1 MKYHLFLILFLT
13 ICIPT
18 FSQKTGV
25 AGQLYWNQPVSNS
38 DHLDRTIPYSGIPL
52 EIFIHELTT
61 MAEVDLDD
69 DKISKIYTP
78 LVKRVFAKWNGSF
91 KVKLPPGQYSIFVFY
106 KNHYFGN
113 LQDKKGNLSP
123 AFVEHNK
130 KSWVTITIDY
140 SSYH

>member
-1 MKYHLFLILFLT
+1 
-13 ICIPT
+13 
-18 FSQKTGV
+18 
-25 AGQLYWNQPVSNS
+25 
-38 DHLDRTIPYSGIPL
+38 
-52 EIFIHELTT
+52 

-113 LQDKKGNLSP
+113 LQDKEGNLSP

>member
-1 MKYHLFLILFLT
+1 
-13 ICIPT
+13 
-18 FSQKTGV
+18 
-25 AGQLYWNQPVSNS
+25 
-38 DHLDRTIPYSGIPL
+38 
-52 EIFIHELTT
+52 